1 MILNDV
7 TLTYGDGT
15 TGTMRNVKYMDFDEN
30 TLTLNC
36 THDVNIEIPMEN
48 INIIRIERR
57 LIDVRAKDES

>member
-30 TLTLNC
+30 T
-36 THDVNIEIPMEN
+36 
-48 INIIRIERR
+48 
-57 LIDVRAKDES
+57 